1 METPTNEPSVQTPA
15 ATENDGAIPT
25 QVEASA
31 ATQSEAA
38 AASELP
44 PIPPCQVSMIAP
56 VSGTCSGR
64 KKSIVWGHFEK
75 VKIGEG
81 DTSKTKAICNYCQKS
96 YNVDSKTSG
105 TSNLLAHVLIC
116 PKNPNRDDLVKGQK
130 TLAFEPKKDGE
141 DGFHLVST
149 SFSVEACRKALAE
162 MIIIDELP
170 FRYVEGYGFKKYVTT
185 LQPKLR
191 LKDIPSRQTVA
202 RDVIGIYN
210 SEREKL
216 RKSLKGCRVCLTTNT
231 WTSIQ
236 NLNYMCLTC
245 HFIDDAWKLHKRIIN
260 FCQVE
265 DHKRETIGRKI
276 EMSLREW
283 GIDGIFTLTVDN
295 ASSNLTT
302 IKFLQ
307 RVTKDWNGTVLG
319 NKYMHMRC
327 CAHILNLIVG
337 EGLKEIDASVAKVR
351 EAVRKDRYI
360 LIKTFYLFLQLLEK
374 VQLASNKLDDE
385 AKEWWEEIQIDRKR
399 RGQNQNYHCQVHA
412 SSKGKSFR
420 VEKEQ
425 PISGE
430 TFVVVKKGQDLQQ
443 VVELKLEK
451 KIELI
456 VEDHRNQEIV
466 IIENNVKDPLGVK
479 GEDESITHNP

>member
-1 METPTNEPSVQTPA
+1 METNTNEPFVQTPA
-15 ATENDGAIPT
+15 ATEDDGAIPT
-25 QVEASA
+25 QVEDSA
-31 ATQSEAA
+31 ATQAASEAEAA

-44 PIPPCQVSMIAP
+44 PVSPCQVSMTAP
-56 VSGTCSGR
+56 VSGGCSGR
-64 KKSIVWGHFEK
+64 KKSVVWGHFEK

-81 DTSKTKAICNYCQKS
+81 DTSKTKAICNYSQKS
-96 YNVDSKTSG
+96 YNADSKSYG
-105 TSNLLAHVLIC
+105 TSNLLAHVPIC
-116 PKNPNRDDLVKGQK
+116 PKNPNREDVVKGQK
-130 TLAFEPKKDGE
+130 TLAFVPKKDGE

-149 SFSVEACRKALAE
+149 SFSVEAARKALAE
-162 MIIIDELP
+162 MVIIDELP
-170 FRYVEGYGFKKYVTT
+170 FRYVEGYGFKKFVST

-216 RKSLKGCRVCLTTNT
+216 RKSLKGCRVCLTTDT

-245 HFIDDAWKLHKRIIN
+245 HFIDDAWKLHKRILN

-265 DHKRETIGRKI
+265 DHKGETIGRKI

-307 RVTKDWNGTVLG
+307 RVTKDWNGAVLG
-319 NKYMHMRC
+319 NEYMHMRC

-351 EAVRKDRYI
+351 EAVRYVKSSPNRSQ
-360 LIKTFYLFLQLLEK
+360 TF
-374 VQLASNKLDDE
+374 
-385 AKEWWEEIQIDRKR
+385 
-399 RGQNQNYHCQVHA
+399 
-412 SSKGKSFR
+412 KSFMER
-420 VEKEQ
+420 
-425 PISGE
+425 
-430 TFVVVKKGQDLQQ
+430 
-443 VVELKLEK
+443 
-451 KIELI
+451 
-456 VEDHRNQEIV
+456 
-466 IIENNVKDPLGVK
+466 LGM
-479 GEDESITHNP
+479 